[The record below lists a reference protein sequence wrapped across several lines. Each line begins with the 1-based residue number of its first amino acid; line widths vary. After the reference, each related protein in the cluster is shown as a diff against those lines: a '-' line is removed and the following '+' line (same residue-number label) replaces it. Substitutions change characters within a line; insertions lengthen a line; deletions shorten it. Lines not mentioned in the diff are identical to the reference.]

1 MIWVQT
7 QKAFSQIW
15 SPIGYLFAGK
25 LAEVFVETLSC
36 LRQNLRKHL
45 WNSVVF
51 AEKLVETLVEI
62 LVVLAEK
69 LAETCVETLVMFAGN
84 VVETRVAFAEKLA
97 ETFVETRVVPWFP

>member
-1 MIWVQT
+1 M
-7 QKAFSQIW
+7 
-15 SPIGYLFAGK
+15 
-25 LAEVFVETLSC
+25 
-36 LRQNLRKHL
+36 
-45 WNSVVF
+45 
-51 AEKLVETLVEI
+51 EI